1 MNNTANIE
9 KVYNLV
15 GHDLSLQDLSLEY
28 GELLEANNISDLKK
42 MNLTDLVKFISGS
55 QYYQNV
61 LNILARILVAKP
73 HSADVERLISTSNI
87 LKSIDRQS
95 LSVETENQFLYVH
108 LNMPPL
114 MSWDPRPAIVKWINT
129 SDRRV
134 RHTPKA
140 KQQDWFKG
148 IFEKASNLEK
158 KRDLEDAHQSNKKKN
173 CKIVLKMY

>member
-9 KVYNLV
+9 KIYNLV
-15 GHDLSLQDLSLEY
+15 SHDLSLQDLSLEY
-28 GELLEANNISDLKK
+28 EELLEANNISDLKK

-73 HSADVERLISTSNI
+73 HSANVERLISTSNI
-87 LKSIDRQS
+87 LKFIDRHS

-114 MSWDPRPAIVKWINT
+114 MSWDPRRAIVKWINT
-129 SDRRV
+129 SDHRLRT
-134 RHTPKA
+134 HT
-140 KQQDWFKG
+140 KG
-148 IFEKASNLEK
+148 
-158 KRDLEDAHQSNKKKN
+158 QTTG
-173 CKIVLKMY
+173 IVQGHI